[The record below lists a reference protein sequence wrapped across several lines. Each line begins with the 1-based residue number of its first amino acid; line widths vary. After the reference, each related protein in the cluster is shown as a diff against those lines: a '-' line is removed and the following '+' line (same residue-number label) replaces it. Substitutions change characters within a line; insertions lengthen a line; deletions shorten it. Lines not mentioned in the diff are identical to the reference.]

1 MVEWTYGPEFS
12 VAIFRTDQE
21 SRIGKDIERWLKELG
36 ITIKYSAR
44 YTPEQNGSAE
54 HSEGVLE
61 TKARYIQITAKIPE
75 EMWPECIL
83 TATYLSNRMPTKQH
97 NWKSPL
103 EKLSIAVG
111 WLVWA
116 ELTYLKVFRCWAY
129 PVLKGKD
136 KPPKLA
142 KLRERAEIAYFVG
155 YENQN
160 TY

>member
-1 MVEWTYGPEFS
+1 MNIVERTYGSEFG

-21 SRIGKDIERWLKELG
+21 SGIGKDIERWLKELG
-36 ITIKYSAR
+36 ITIEYSAR

-54 HSEGVLE
+54 CSGGVLE
-61 TKARYIQITAKIPE
+61 TKARCIQIAAKIPE

-111 WLVWA
+111 
-116 ELTYLKVFRCWAY
+116 
-129 PVLKGKD
+129 
-136 KPPKLA
+136 
-142 KLRERAEIAYFVG
+142 
-155 YENQN
+155 
-160 TY
+160 